1 MAGII
6 LSTICAA
13 FLGTATL
20 PANADTTNVYII
32 DNVEVK
38 NFTGTQLNG
47 KTISAYDVTLSNAGS
62 RIIRTH
68 IIKTAPFGK
77 TINITPAETSGP
89 KPTDFLP
96 YPLEELKNVVYF
108 LDGELISEEA
118 FLAMSGKEIGGVKVF
133 RATAASEYLQGLKD
147 EGKFDGPTVGR
158 DVVIVTG
165 R

>member
-20 PANADTTNVYII
+20 TANADTTNVYII

>member
-108 LDGELISEEA
+108 LNGELISEEA